1 MRKNAGREMKRK
13 TKTQEFSSGEAV
25 FHMHSHHGEFHRLQ
39 HVFQFF
45 TRGTFFKK
53 NVFAGQHLK
62 VAARSERSL
71 REKQAKQEMT
81 QTSLFVDVVQLIELP
96 LFCNDR
102 IP

>member
-1 MRKNAGREMKRK
+1 
-13 TKTQEFSSGEAV
+13 
-25 FHMHSHHGEFHRLQ
+25 MHSHHGEFHKLQ

-45 TRGTFFKK
+45 TRGTFFFYI
-53 NVFAGQHLK
+53 FAGQHLK

-71 REKQAKQEMT
+71 RENQAKQEMT
-81 QTSLFVDVVQLIELP
+81 QASLFVDVVQLIELP